1 MSLTLF
7 NDNITITRKGY
18 MKTIAYPNKPH
29 SLSAGLLTAIAIFS
43 LASSNI
49 TYADDYQRNATEAYA
64 KEVPHQITSVW
75 TKGVTPLT
83 PEQFRYNNEDV
94 IHAPYLAHQ
103 GWYDITKAFDGK
115 DNLLC
120 GAATAGNMLHWW
132 FDQNKTE
139 IEAYLSKHPE
149 KQKIIFNNQEL
160 FDLKA
165 AIDTKDSQTNSQL
178 FNYFRDKA
186 FPNLSARQLGVMPD
200 LVLDMFINGYYLNVF
215 KTQSTDVNRPYQDKD
230 KRGGI
235 FDAVFTRGDQ
245 TTLLTARHDLKNKGL
260 NDISTI
266 IKQELTEGR
275 ALALSHTYAN
285 VSISHVI
292 NLWGADFNAEGNL
305 EAIYVTDSDANAS
318 IGMKKYFVGINAHRH
333 VAISAKKIE
342 GENIG
347 AQVLGL
353 FTLSSGKD
361 IWQKLS

>member
-7 NDNITITRKGY
+7 NDNITITGKGY

-75 TKGVTPLT
+75 SKGVTPLT

-215 KTQSTDVNRPYQDKD
+215 KT
-230 KRGGI
+230 
-235 FDAVFTRGDQ
+235 
-245 TTLLTARHDLKNKGL
+245 
-260 NDISTI
+260 
-266 IKQELTEGR
+266 
-275 ALALSHTYAN
+275 
-285 VSISHVI
+285 
-292 NLWGADFNAEGNL
+292 
-305 EAIYVTDSDANAS
+305 
-318 IGMKKYFVGINAHRH
+318 
-333 VAISAKKIE
+333 
-342 GENIG
+342 
-347 AQVLGL
+347 
-353 FTLSSGKD
+353 
-361 IWQKLS
+361 

>member
-1 MSLTLF
+1 
-7 NDNITITRKGY
+7 

-165 AIDTKDSQTNSQL
+165 AIDTKDS
-178 FNYFRDKA
+178 
-186 FPNLSARQLGVMPD
+186 
-200 LVLDMFINGYYLNVF
+200 LNC
-215 KTQSTDVNRPYQDKD
+215 S
-230 KRGGI
+230 
-235 FDAVFTRGDQ
+235 
-245 TTLLTARHDLKNKGL
+245 
-260 NDISTI
+260 
-266 IKQELTEGR
+266 
-275 ALALSHTYAN
+275 
-285 VSISHVI
+285 
-292 NLWGADFNAEGNL
+292 
-305 EAIYVTDSDANAS
+305 
-318 IGMKKYFVGINAHRH
+318 
-333 VAISAKKIE
+333 
-342 GENIG
+342 
-347 AQVLGL
+347 
-353 FTLSSGKD
+353 LSSR
-361 IWQKLS
+361 Q